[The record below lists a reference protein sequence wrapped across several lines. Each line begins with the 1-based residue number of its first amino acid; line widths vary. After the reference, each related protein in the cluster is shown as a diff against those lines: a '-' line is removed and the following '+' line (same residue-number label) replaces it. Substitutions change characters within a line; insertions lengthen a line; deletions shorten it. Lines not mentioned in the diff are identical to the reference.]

1 MAEKPPLAQ
10 QLPDVLAFHP
20 EWWWD
25 PVPWPWLREQLDPRV
40 IRELA
45 VVQIE
50 LRKAA
55 LEANLK
61 ATQKTLEI
69 LQKAK

>member
-1 MAEKPPLAQ
+1 MAERAPAAQ
-10 QLPDVLAFHP
+10 QLSEALAFHP

-45 VVQIE
+45 VVQVE
-50 LRKAA
+50 LRKAT

-61 ATQKTLEI
+61 ATQRTLEI
-69 LQKAK
+69 LQKVK